1 MNDMTDNPVR
11 DLLGAAVGTAE
22 SGAHGGTEELF
33 AAASR
38 VRRRRRAGVIGG
50 AAALAAGAT
59 LLAPQLS
66 GGAAAPRQTTTTVA
80 SSGRQAAPDRAVAHL
95 RKQLPGVGRIERTLL
110 DFGAPGKNEIIKP
123 EQGALEGIFS
133 VSKGGRTGY
142 FSIDLREYGV
152 EPGKDPKFNSPD
164 YNACETGGTADCS
177 YERLSDGSLTI
188 YRLDDGTLVAQRR
201 LSGRGD
207 VLINDSRG
215 NRAALGPE
223 MAAPPLSR
231 DQLRKIALDPEELAK
246 P

>member
-1 MNDMTDNPVR
+1 MNDMIDSPVR
-11 DLLGAAVGTAE
+11 DLLGAAVGSAE
-22 SGAHGGTEELF
+22 SGVHGGTAELF
-33 AAASR
+33 AAAAR

-66 GGAAAPRQTTTTVA
+66 GGSAAPQQQTTVA
-80 SSGRQAAPDRAVAHL
+80 SSGKPAAPDQAVAHL
-95 RKQLPGVGRIERTLL
+95 RKQLPGVGKIERTLL

-123 EQGALEGIFS
+123 EQGALEGIYS
-133 VSKGGRTGY
+133 VSKAGRTGY

-164 YNACETGGTADCS
+164 YNDCKTGGTADCS

-188 YRLDDGTLVAQRR
+188 YRVDGGDLVAQRR
-201 LSGRGD
+201 LTGRGD
-207 VLINDSRG
+207 IMVIDSRG

-231 DQLRKIALDPEELAK
+231 EQLRKIALDPEELAK